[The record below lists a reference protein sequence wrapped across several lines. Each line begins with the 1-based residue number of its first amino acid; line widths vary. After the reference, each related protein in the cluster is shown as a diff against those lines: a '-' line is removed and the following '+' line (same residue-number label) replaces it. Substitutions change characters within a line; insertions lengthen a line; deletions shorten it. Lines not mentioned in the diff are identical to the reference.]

1 MPGLRY
7 GRVDVATQQGHQG
20 SAPLSLRRQPMHWII
35 RCREF
40 LAVAVSPLA
49 FANFIHRRHA
59 CGDEIGSCKLCCNI
73 LRNKGD
79 HGVYYIYIIWLHDL
93 TQQYIYI
100 MSQNSIPTKT
110 QYSIQFVIEIHSPQ
124 LTRRPCQ
131 IIGWKYFNKH
141 IFSKQKRTMVR
152 CLKSS
157 PTKKNNVRLPGRK

>member
-1 MPGLRY
+1 MAGWMWQRNRATRDPHHSRFEGSQCI
-7 GRVDVATQQGHQG
+7 GSFVAE
-20 SAPLSLRRQPMHWII
+20 SSLLSLCP
-35 RCREF
+35 
-40 LAVAVSPLA
+40 PLPC
-49 FANFIHRRHA
+49 ANFIHRRHA

-79 HGVYYIYIIWLHDL
+79 HGVYIIYIIWLHDL

-100 MSQNSIPTKT
+100 MSQNSTPTKT